1 MKIGQRQVSKV
12 LVASG
17 IAVMASAAALASPAL
32 ASASPS
38 NGIEHFSIV
47 SANNQPGSIIAK
59 GVFNAGGT
67 DYPGNSSDLASFP
80 GGAFTIHH
88 PGGSFTFSVS
98 PKTCLARESGSGDFS
113 LNRGYGVYAGIKG
126 SGTYVFK
133 GEATFPRLPNGTCDL
148 SRSAQPTSQ
157 QQQITAS
164 GSVSFK

>member
-1 MKIGQRQVSKV
+1 MRIGQRHVSKV
-12 LVASG
+12 LVACG

-38 NGIEHFSIV
+38 SGTEHFRII

-88 PGGSFTFSVS
+88 PGGSFTFSVNT
-98 PKTCLARESGSGDFS
+98 KTCLARESGTGDYS
-113 LNRGYGVYAGIKG
+113 LNRGYGVYSGIKG

-133 GEATFPRLPNGTCDL
+133 GQATFPRLPNGTCDL

-157 QQQITAS
+157 QQEINAS
-164 GSVSFK
+164 GPVSFK

>member
-12 LVASG
+12 LVAGG

-38 NGIEHFSIV
+38 SGIEHVRIV

-67 DYPGNSSDLASFP
+67 EYSGNNSGLESFP

-88 PGGSFTFSVS
+88 PGGSFTFSVN
-98 PKTCLARESGSGDFS
+98 PKTCLARETGTGDFS
-113 LNRGYGVYAGIKG
+113 VNRGFGIYAGIKG

-133 GEATFPRLPNGTCDL
+133 GEATYPRLPNGTCDL

-157 QQQITAS
+157 QQVINAS

>member
-1 MKIGQRQVSKV
+1 MNIGQRHISKV
-12 LVASG
+12 IVACG
-17 IAVMASAAALASPAL
+17 IAVMASSAALASPAL

-38 NGIEHFSIV
+38 SGIEHFRIV

-88 PGGSFTFSVS
+88 PGGTFTFSVN
-98 PKTCLARESGSGDFS
+98 PKTCLARESGSGNFS
-113 LNRGYGVYAGIKG
+113 LNRGYGVYAGIEG

-148 SRSAQPTSQ
+148 SRSAQPTTQ
-157 QQQITAS
+157 QQVITAS
-164 GSVSFK
+164 GPVSFK

>member
-12 LVASG
+12 LVACG
-17 IAVMASAAALASPAL
+17 IAVAASAAAFVSPAL

-38 NGIEHFSIV
+38 SGIEHFRIV

-67 DYPGNSSDLASFP
+67 DYPGNSTDLASFP
-80 GGAFTIHH
+80 GGAFAIHH
-88 PGGSFTFSVS
+88 PGGTFTFSVN

-133 GEATFPRLPNGTCDL
+133 GQATFPRLPNGTCNL

-157 QQQITAS
+157 QQVITAS
-164 GSVSFK
+164 GPVSFK